1 MHNSPYKLDGV
12 RDMNIKTLRSDH
24 IYQKV
29 AQALPEDKLE
39 LFRNEMMAPFRRQWE
54 IQQIPFKAEEA
65 HGFDVITF
73 NSMMHRSPDQI
84 TRQISAEIERISSE
98 AFWSE
103 CEHAVRK
110 SLSLFIEHGISLPV
124 SDYLFTIQLGNPD
137 NRALVINE
145 GYSGFGGIPGFITCT
160 LLPNEYTIPRMKAA
174 LAHECNHNVRYQ
186 FIQWDHTVNLGELI
200 VSEGLAENYAAFIFG
215 EQWLGPWVTKTN
227 AETLNKR
234 IKSVLREHL
243 ELTGFENFAAY
254 LYGDE
259 IAELQNFKPVNMPY
273 SAGYACGYYLIQ
285 YYLRQTGKSIF
296 EATLTPAAQ
305 ILNEVKGFWD
315 EETIFNG

>member
-1 MHNSPYKLDGV
+1 
-12 RDMNIKTLRSDH
+12 MNIKTLRSDQ

-29 AQALPEDKLE
+29 AQASPEEKVE
-39 LFRNEMMAPFRRQWE
+39 LFRNELMAPFMKQWQ
-54 IQQIPFKAEEA
+54 IQQIPFRAEEA
-65 HGFDVITF
+65 NGFDVISF

-84 TRQISAEIERISSE
+84 TEQIAHEIEQISSE

-103 CEHAVRK
+103 CEHAVKR
-110 SLSLFIEHGISLPV
+110 SLQLFAEHDINLPV

-137 NRALVINE
+137 SRALTINE
-145 GYSGFGGIPGFITCT
+145 GYSGFGGIPGYIWGTI
-160 LLPNEYTIPRMKAA
+160 LPNAYTLPRMKAA

-200 VSEGLAENYAAFIFG
+200 VSEGLAENYAVFIFG
-215 EQWLGPWVTKTN
+215 EEWLGPWVTKIN
-227 AETLNKR
+227 EEMLNRR
-234 IKSVLREHL
+234 IKPVLSEQL
-243 ELTGFENFAAY
+243 QLTGFDQMAPY

-285 YYLRQTGKSIF
+285 YYLRKTGKTIF
-296 EATLTPAAQ
+296 EATVTPAAQ
-305 ILNEVKGFWD
+305 ILYEAEGFWD
-315 EETIFNG
+315 EETIISS